1 MTTNPVQLFDPESST
16 FTYILIA
23 DDQRS
28 AVIIDPV
35 ERHVERDLKHLERLG
50 VQLVYVLET
59 HAHADHVTSV
69 RQARALTGAQAA
81 VPSGCG
87 IAADRGAAQRRRHRP
102 LRRARPDRRAA
113 YARPHGLSS
122 VSYLWRDNLFT
133 GDTLLIDGCGRTDFQ
148 SGSAQALYDSVTD
161 KLFTLPDA
169 TRVWPGHDYK
179 GQSVSTIGWEKR
191 HNARLAN
198 RSKDDFCALM
208 ATLNLPKPR
217 LIDIVVL
224 KPIKTSGCRTAF
236 DILTAL
242 NRQAHDVGAPPT
254 SWIPN
259 AQVHRAAARSA
270 ASLPLHAAPLPARSD
285 IFNSVTH
292 SRPAISASG
301 KWIASTAVSDGKLRI
316 FPMAGGAAKDLGL
329 PAGVRPVLPLDQRR
343 S

>member
-59 HAHADHVTSV
+59 HAHADHVTS
-69 RQARALTGAQAA
+69 AGKLRALTGAQAA

-87 IAADRGAAQRRRHRP
+87 IAPAEVQLNDGDIVRFGAHDQIAVLHTP
-102 LRRARPDRRAA
+102 GHTA
-113 YARPHGLSS
+113 GS

-217 LIDIVVL
+217 LIDIAV
-224 KPIKTSGCRTAF
+224 
-236 DILTAL
+236 
-242 NRQAHDVGAPPT
+242 
-254 SWIPN
+254 
-259 AQVHRAAARSA
+259 
-270 ASLPLHAAPLPARSD
+270 PA
-285 IFNSVTH
+285 NQN
-292 SRPAISASG
+292 
-301 KWIASTAVSDGKLRI
+301 
-316 FPMAGGAAKDLGL
+316 LGL
-329 PAGVRPVLPLDQRR
+329 PHGV
-343 S
+343 